1 MQSAARIPDTR
12 CGELHERLSS
22 RVPGAGSFSRLQI
35 CCNRRCG
42 SLAHQ
47 CLAEGPRQEDVHILQ
62 AEHSSIG
69 PHGSAVETLVK
80 FIGYGDGLLMALHVG
95 QLRLVDRNPFHLAHL
110 DASGASRPGMAV
122 PDEFHEACRGANTP
136 HALAILQTRLQKSE
150 MAAYT
155 GYVPVLADSFAERTE
170 LTPSRLF
177 SSARRNCSRDG
188 SCRQLPASG

>member
-1 MQSAARIPDTR
+1 MPDTR
-12 CGELHERLSS
+12 GGELHERLSS

-122 PDEFHEACRGANTP
+122 PDEFHEACRGAN
-136 HALAILQTRLQKSE
+136 HSV
-150 MAAYT
+150 
-155 GYVPVLADSFAERTE
+155 G
-170 LTPSRLF
+170 
-177 SSARRNCSRDG
+177 SSPNG
-188 SCRQLPASG
+188 KRQ